1 MPDNPSPRPRMTPG
15 AIAELLDTRE
25 FCGCSYPQCVVCQRR
40 KDAATSLWAL
50 EVALTE
56 ALPVIDEL
64 AARCASGPASVYL
77 SDARLMPLVAI
88 RDAVVSRC
96 ADCGERIDHGA
107 WVCECHGTHRCKACD
122 TQHLLSP
129 TTSPTGEET

>member
-1 MPDNPSPRPRMTPG
+1 MSANARRMMPGEIALYHEVLAHPG
-15 AIAELLDTRE
+15 PLGRFHA
-25 FCGCSYPQCVVCQRR
+25 
-40 KDAATSLWAL
+40 DAAASLRAL
-50 EVALTE
+50 EAALTE
-56 ALPVIDEL
+56 ALPAIDEL
-64 AARCASGPASVYL
+64 AAKCASGPASVYL